1 MELGILYFFIALLIG
16 IIFFECTK
24 AGQKAINYIIKK
36 IMK

>member
-1 MELGILYFFIALLIG
+1 MEIGILYFFIALLIC

-24 AGQKAINYIIKK
+24 TGQKIADYFVKK

>member
-1 MELGILYFFIALLIG
+1 MEIGILYFFVVLLVG

-24 AGQKAINYIIKK
+24 PGQKIADYFIKK